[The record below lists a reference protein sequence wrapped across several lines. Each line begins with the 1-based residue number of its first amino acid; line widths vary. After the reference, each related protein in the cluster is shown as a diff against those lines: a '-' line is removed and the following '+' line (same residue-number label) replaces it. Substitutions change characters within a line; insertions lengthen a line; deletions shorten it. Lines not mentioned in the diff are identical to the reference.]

1 MRGKVRLKAAI
12 IAAALMLGQISSG
25 AVSAEEKDGGGL
37 GYSVI
42 LNENFESYS
51 IGTVSAT
58 TLGGGTAK
66 GNGWFIENESGKDNK
81 FFKMV
86 INTSSDAHLDRV
98 ISPAASGKF
107 VFEVDICFFDYGNV
121 NKNIQLMSSE
131 NKDIPLIG
139 FRPDGTLRTYNGIEI
154 ARYALNKYYRVSMLI
169 DTDNQTMSVWFN
181 GKRRIKNHKLA
192 IQDAAKL
199 RIHMTN
205 VKDTST
211 IGVDNISLYYA
222 EKPLSDEEKKERFE
236 EQGISSA
243 TGSGLSVETVMKDAV
258 AMYAGKS
265 NVLINGVKSYISPD
279 KSLKPFETDGKY
291 FVPIGF
297 FGKSIGADVTYSAEE
312 NTSKVVLGDK
322 SAIFNLTDKTAV
334 INGESAGS
342 DIFTVNNGSVYASVE
357 VLCSAFGKYLH
368 TEDNGII
375 IYSSRDLS
383 EILDWSKNLKLMR
396 NISESYMFDDVSG
409 KELADRIISRNP
421 NKKHPRLIMTDSDF
435 EKIRNEVARTD
446 GDRIYKKL
454 YDGLKDKAD
463 KYLTQKTSGYEI
475 RDGIRLLA
483 VIRENKERMLNL
495 ALMYNLTLD
504 EKYARRAYL
513 EMYTT
518 ASFVN
523 WNPYHFLDVG
533 EAAASMGI
541 CYDWLYNYM
550 SEAERKPI
558 REAIVKNAIYPIMDD
573 FDDKPRNRSWNWR
586 GELADNWCFVV
597 GGVGVGA
604 MAVVDELSGQDRTN
618 AERAMEQTLIDIRRA
633 LSLFAPSGGYEEGIN
648 YWGLTMEFYTYMMK
662 SLETAVGEEFGYVD
676 VPGMRNTN
684 NYIFSMNGSVSTFSY
699 HDTGMSSSLIPPQT
713 LFLAERFGNYAEA
726 QPRINQILTGAAT
739 VMDMCLYK
747 CEFSSAAKNDSPL
760 DVYMPIAETVTMRSG
775 WNRNDTYVGF
785 HCDDPYGSSGHDH
798 MDSGVFVLDAMG
810 ENFFTDLG
818 SDSYNLQPY
827 HDTYRF
833 RAEGHNTIV
842 LNPSKD
848 YGQKFGG
855 KANIEEY
862 KFSETGG
869 YVIGNLTEAYDE
881 NLSESMRRGVKLD
894 NYRRMVTVQDEVRLK
909 EKSDFWWFAHTKA
922 EIEISEDGKSAVLDR
937 NGKKLL
943 AKIISGDGASFS
955 VMEAKPL
962 PTSPEVKGQDKNE
975 GFSKLTVHIPE
986 CQTLDLGIVFIS
998 YDQAYEAENYDF
1010 TYKPLDE
1017 WEAPQGKMSDLLKAT
1032 VDSIKINSVP
1042 LDGFSPDIFDYE
1054 VPVTSLSNEDD
1065 NIEVSA
1071 EGEYEIIKK
1080 TELIGETKIIASRNG
1095 KKEKS
1100 VYTLKYNI
1108 KPEYTQPTGKERI
1121 VPVSVK
1127 ASSVPQPENSPE
1139 NTIDGSLNTR
1149 WSCAKEC
1156 WIEYDLGSV
1165 KSLDS
1170 VGVAFMD
1177 GTSRTAQFEIEL
1189 SEDGLNYTKYFA
1201 GDSLPTLE
1209 LDNHKLFGANARYVR
1224 INCYGYDNNRSQWNS
1239 ITEFVCYAQ

>member
-25 AVSAEEKDGGGL
+25 AVSAEEKDGGGV

-98 ISPAASGKF
+98 ISPAASGRF

-169 DTDNQTMSVWFN
+169 DTDNQAMSVWFN

-322 SAIFNLTDKTAV
+322 RAIFNLTDKTAV

-586 GELADNWCFVV
+586 GELADNWCFVI

-604 MAVVDELSGQDRTN
+604 MAVVDELTGQDRTN
-618 AERAMEQTLIDIRRA
+618 AERTMEQTLIDIRRA
-633 LSLFAPSGGYEEGIN
+633 LSLFAPNGGYEEGVI
-648 YWGLTMEFYTYMMK
+648 YWGLTMEFFTYYMK
-662 SLETAVGEEFGYVD
+662 ALLTSINEDFGYID

-684 NYIFSMNGSVSTFSY
+684 KFLFAMNGSVSIFNY
-699 HDTGMSSSLIPPQT
+699 HDAGRARTYIPPQSM
-713 LFLAERFGNYAEA
+713 FLADYFGKYEEA
-726 QPRINQILTGAAT
+726 QPRINKILNNGEAD
-739 VMDMCLYK
+739 VMDICLYEK
-747 CEFSSAAKNDSPL
+747 KFSAETKRKSELNT
-760 DVYMPIAETVTMRSG
+760 YMPVAETVTMRTG
-775 WNRNDTYVGF
+775 WNKDDIYVGL
-785 HCDDPYGSSGHDH
+785 HCDDPYGGPGHDH
-798 MDSGVFVLDAMG
+798 MDAGQFVIDALG
-810 ENFFTDLG
+810 ENFFMDLG
-818 SDSYNLQPY
+818 PDSYNLPKY
-827 HDTYRF
+827 HDTYHF
-833 RAEGHNTIV
+833 RAEGHNTVVI
-842 LNPSKD
+842 NPSMD

-855 KANIEEY
+855 KASIEKY
-862 KFSETGG
+862 CFSDNGG
-869 YVIGNLTEAYDE
+869 YAIGNMTNAYDE
-881 NLSESMRRGVKLD
+881 AVSFRRGIMLNASDKTITL
-894 NYRRMVTVQDEVRLK
+894 RDEINLK
-909 EKSDFWWFAHTKA
+909 EESEILWSAHTCA
-922 EIEISEDGKSAVLDR
+922 EIETYGGGKKARLKL
-937 NGKKLL
+937 NGKTLYAEIKNSDN
-943 AKIISGDGASFS
+943 AVFNTMA
-955 VMEAKPL
+955 AKPL
-962 PTSPEVKGQDKNE
+962 PTSPMVEGQDENDGIQKLVIAL
-975 GFSKLTVHIPE
+975 KKCKKIDLTV
-986 CQTLDLGIVFIS
+986 VFS
-998 YDQAYEAENYDF
+998 
-1010 TYKPLDE
+1010 
-1017 WEAPQGKMSDLLKAT
+1017 
-1032 VDSIKINSVP
+1032 
-1042 LDGFSPDIFDYE
+1042 
-1054 VPVTSLSNEDD
+1054 
-1065 NIEVSA
+1065 
-1071 EGEYEIIKK
+1071 
-1080 TELIGETKIIASRNG
+1080 TEE
-1095 KKEKS
+1095 EKS
-1100 VYTLKYNI
+1100 
-1108 KPEYTQPTGKERI
+1108 
-1121 VPVSVK
+1121 
-1127 ASSVPQPENSPE
+1127 
-1139 NTIDGSLNTR
+1139 
-1149 WSCAKEC
+1149 
-1156 WIEYDLGSV
+1156 GSV
-1165 KSLDS
+1165 KP
-1170 VGVAFMD
+1170 
-1177 GTSRTAQFEIEL
+1177 
-1189 SEDGLNYTKYFA
+1189 LNEWET
-1201 GDSLPTLE
+1201 
-1209 LDNHKLFGANARYVR
+1209 
-1224 INCYGYDNNRSQWNS
+1224 
-1239 ITEFVCYAQ
+1239 